1 METTQ
6 AARSSP
12 NRRRFRIVDQ
22 AFQLKY
28 AVMIASFGAIISLTY
43 GSMVYLAHYEV
54 QQEISEYCGP
64 KGAEVMNQHSS
75 TIVQFALAG
84 TVLISLLLMAFG
96 MIATH
101 RIAGPIFVMT
111 RYLGALAEGRIP
123 SMRPL
128 RKNDELKGL
137 YGSLENYVKS
147 MQRRETDEATKL
159 DAAIEKL
166 SASALS
172 PSAKEAF
179 DILQAVRAQKLVVTQ
194 NSAQGSA
201 PKAA

>member
-1 METTQ
+1 METTP
-6 AARSSP
+6 AARSTP

-28 AVMIASFGAIISLTY
+28 AVMIASFGAIISVTY

-54 QQEISEYCGP
+54 QQEISDYCGP
-64 KGAEVMNQHSS
+64 KAAAVMNERSL
-75 TIVQFALAG
+75 TIVRFALTA
-84 TVLISLLLMAFG
+84 TVLISLLLMILG

-101 RIAGPIFVMT
+101 RIAGPIFVMN
-111 RYLGALAEGRIP
+111 RHLGVLAQGRIP
-123 SMRPL
+123 FMRPL

-137 YGSLENYVKS
+137 YESLQNYVKS
-147 MQRRETDEATKL
+147 LQRRETEEAAKL

-166 SASALS
+166 SASPLAAQS
-172 PSAKEAF
+172 KEAF
-179 DILQAVRAQKLVVTQ
+179 DILQGVRAQKLVIPQ
-194 NSAQGSA
+194 GAQGSA

>member
-1 METTQ
+1 METTP

-28 AVMIASFGAIISLTY
+28 AVMIASFGAIISITY

-54 QQEISEYCGP
+54 QQEISDYCGP
-64 KGAEVMNQHSS
+64 KAAAVMNERSL
-75 TIVQFALAG
+75 TIVRFALTA
-84 TVLISLLLMAFG
+84 TVLISLLLMVLG

-101 RIAGPIFVMT
+101 RIAGPIFVMN
-111 RYLGALAEGRIP
+111 RHLGVLTQGRIP
-123 SMRPL
+123 FMRPL

-137 YGSLENYVKS
+137 YDSLQNYVKAL
-147 MQRRETDEATKL
+147 QRRETEEAAKL

-166 SASALS
+166 SASPLS
-172 PSAKEAF
+172 PQGKEAF
-179 DILQAVRAQKLVVTQ
+179 DILQGVRAQKLVVPQ
-194 NSAQGSA
+194 SSAQGSA

>member
-54 QQEISEYCGP
+54 QQEISDYCGP
-64 KGAEVMNQHSS
+64 KAAAVMNERSS
-75 TIVQFALAG
+75 TIVRFAVTA
-84 TVLISLLLMAFG
+84 TVLISLLLMVLG

-101 RIAGPIFVMT
+101 RIAGPIFVMN
-111 RYLGALAEGRIP
+111 RHLSVLAQGRIP

-128 RKNDELKGL
+128 RKNDELKEL
-137 YGSLENYVKS
+137 YESLHNYVKS
-147 MQRRETDEATKL
+147 LQRRETDEATKL

-172 PSAKEAF
+172 PQGKEAL
-179 DILQAVRAQKLVVTQ
+179 DILQGVRTQKLVVTQ
-194 NSAQGSA
+194 NSSQGSA

>member
-1 METTQ
+1 
-6 AARSSP
+6 
-12 NRRRFRIVDQ
+12 
-22 AFQLKY
+22 
-28 AVMIASFGAIISLTY
+28 
-43 GSMVYLAHYEV
+43 
-54 QQEISEYCGP
+54 
-64 KGAEVMNQHSS
+64 
-75 TIVQFALAG
+75 
-84 TVLISLLLMAFG
+84 MAFG

>member
-1 METTQ
+1 METAP
-6 AARSSP
+6 AAQGSS

-28 AVMIASFGAIISLTY
+28 AVMVTAFGAIISLTY

-54 QQEISEYCGP
+54 QQEISDYCGP
-64 KGAEVMNQHSS
+64 KAAAVMNERSS
-75 TIVQFALAG
+75 TIVRFALTA
-84 TVLISLLLMAFG
+84 TVLISLLLMVLG
-96 MIATH
+96 MVATH
-101 RIAGPIFVMT
+101 RIAGPIFVMN
-111 RYLGALAEGRIP
+111 RHLGVLAQGRIP

-128 RKNDELKGL
+128 RKSDELKGL
-137 YGSLENYVKS
+137 YESLQNYVKS
-147 MQRRETDEATKL
+147 LQRRETEEATKL

-172 PSAKEAF
+172 PPAREAF
-179 DILQAVRAQKLVVTQ
+179 DILQAVRAQKLVVAQ
-194 NSAQGSA
+194 SSAQGSA

>member
-1 METTQ
+1 MEATQ
-6 AARSSP
+6 EGRSTP

-22 AFQLKY
+22 RFQLKY
-28 AVMIASFGAIISLTY
+28 ALMIGVFGAIISLSY
-43 GSMVYLAHYEV
+43 GSMVYMAHYEG
-54 QQEISEYCGP
+54 QQQISDYCGP
-64 KGAEVMNQHSS
+64 EVAAQMSQRSS
-75 TIVQFALAG
+75 TIVQFALAA
-84 TVLISLLLMAFG
+84 TVLISVLLMVFG
-96 MIATH
+96 LIATH
-101 RIAGPIFVMT
+101 RIAGPIFVMN
-111 RYLGALAEGRIP
+111 RHLAVLAQGAIP

-137 YGSLENYVKS
+137 YESLHNYVKLL
-147 MQRRETDEATKL
+147 QRRETDEATKL

-179 DILQAVRAQKLVVTQ
+179 DILQTVRAQKLVVTES
-194 NSAQGSA
+194 SAQGSA

>member
-1 METTQ
+1 
-6 AARSSP
+6 
-12 NRRRFRIVDQ
+12 
-22 AFQLKY
+22 
-28 AVMIASFGAIISLTY
+28 
-43 GSMVYLAHYEV
+43 
-54 QQEISEYCGP
+54 
-64 KGAEVMNQHSS
+64 MNQHSS

>member
-1 METTQ
+1 METTP
-6 AARSSP
+6 AVRSTP
-12 NRRRFRIVDQ
+12 NRRRLRIVDR
-22 AFQLKY
+22 AFQFKY
-28 AVMIASFGAIISLTY
+28 ALMVAAFGAIISLTY

-54 QQEISEYCGP
+54 QQEISDYCGP
-64 KGAEVMNQHSS
+64 KAAAVLNERSS
-75 TIVQFALAG
+75 TIVRFALTA
-84 TVLISLLLMAFG
+84 TVLISLLLMVLG
-96 MIATH
+96 MVATH
-101 RIAGPIFVMT
+101 RIAGPIFVMN
-111 RYLGALAEGRIP
+111 RHLGVLAQGRIP

-128 RKNDELKGL
+128 RKNDEMKGL
-137 YGSLENYVKS
+137 YDSLQNCVKS
-147 MQRRETDEATKL
+147 IQRRETDEATKL

-179 DILQAVRAQKLVVTQ
+179 DILQAVRAQKLVVPQ